1 MLARLAL
8 LTTLTA
14 GCQSPPPPKE
24 FDGAAA
30 LEYARQQLAFG
41 PRVPGTD
48 AHRAMGAWLDSL
60 ARAKAD
66 SVVLQDFTHETRSG
80 ETIALRNVIARF
92 NPAAAD
98 RLLFLAHWDTRP
110 VADADTGANRS
121 RPVPGANDG
130 ASGVGV
136 LLAMADALRAAPP
149 AVGVDLLFV
158 DGEDFGD
165 FGEDV
170 DVLIGSRH
178 YASNQVGPRPAFAV
192 LLDMVGA
199 RNAQFRK
206 EGNSVIAAPAVVD
219 LVWETA
225 ERLGHGAVFLPE
237 AGGTVTDDHV
247 PLQKAGIKAI
257 DVIPEIPHDYRPWH
271 TLDDTIDRLSVETLT
286 AVGDVMMAVIRSHG
300 R

>member
-8 LTTLTA
+8 LATLTA

-66 SVVLQDFTHETRSG
+66 SVVIQDFSHETRSG
-80 ETIALRNVIARF
+80 ETIALRNVMARF
-92 NPAAAD
+92 NPGAAD

-110 VADADTGANRS
+110 VADADTGANQF

-130 ASGVGV
+130 ASGVAV
-136 LLAMADALRAAPP
+136 LLAMADALRAASPT
-149 AVGVDLLFV
+149 VGVDLLFV
-158 DGEDFGD
+158 DGEDYGD

-170 DVLIGSRH
+170 DVLIGSRY
-178 YASNQVGPRPAFAV
+178 YARNQIGPRPAFAV

-219 LVWETA
+219 LVWDTA

-257 DVIPEIPHDYRPWH
+257 DVIPEIPYDYRPWH
-271 TLDDTIDRLSVETLT
+271 TLDDTLDRLGVETLT

>member
-8 LTTLTA
+8 LATLTA

-41 PRVPGTD
+41 PRVPGTE

-60 ARAKAD
+60 ARAKSD
-66 SVVLQDFTHETRSG
+66 SVVIQDFSHQTRSG
-80 ETIALRNVIARF
+80 ETIALRNVMARF
-92 NPAAAD
+92 NPGAAE

-110 VADADTGANRS
+110 VADADTGANQF

-136 LLAMADALRAAPP
+136 LLAMADALRASPP
-149 AVGVDLLFV
+149 TVGVDLLFV
-158 DGEDFGD
+158 DGEDYGD

-178 YASNQVGPRPAFAV
+178 YARNQIGPRPAFAV

-219 LVWETA
+219 LVWDTA

-257 DVIPEIPHDYRPWH
+257 DVIPEIPDDYRPWH
-271 TLDDTIDRLSVETLT
+271 TLDDTIDRLGVETLT